1 MVARYIIPYN
11 HHQHGHVSLSFY
23 RRMSR
28 GQSRKPE
35 MSGVESSERKQN
47 EKENVNHHAQSE
59 VGNTFRIFGIITN
72 K

>member
-1 MVARYIIPYN
+1 
-11 HHQHGHVSLSFY
+11 
-23 RRMSR
+23 
-28 GQSRKPE
+28 